1 MRRYGLRV
9 KSKGFFIQ
17 IAFLF
22 MLLAAFEPGREMAIA
37 NFFLAIFCLFTV
49 ALPFLL
55 ITRGDK
61 TEANRDFIAAT
72 VNPWSQVV
80 KEAELAQ
87 VVLSEITSSVKME
100 PNLEIASEQNVEQSL
115 VSGDVISLEIKGS
128 DELDESITQTLPAE
142 EELLAA

>member
-1 MRRYGLRV
+1 
-9 KSKGFFIQ
+9 
-17 IAFLF
+17 

-100 PNLEIASEQNVEQSL
+100 PNLEIASEQNVEPSL
-115 VSGDVISLEIKGS
+115 ESGDVISLEIKGS
-128 DELDESITQTLPAE
+128 DELDESITQTLQAE

>member
-1 MRRYGLRV
+1 
-9 KSKGFFIQ
+9 
-17 IAFLF
+17 

-55 ITRGDK
+55 ITRGNK

-100 PNLEIASEQNVEQSL
+100 PNLEIASEQNVEPSL
-115 VSGDVISLEIKGS
+115 ESGDVISLEIKRS

>member
-1 MRRYGLRV
+1 
-9 KSKGFFIQ
+9 
-17 IAFLF
+17 

-55 ITRGDK
+55 ITRGNK

-100 PNLEIASEQNVEQSL
+100 PNLGIASEQNVEPSL
-115 VSGDVISLEIKGS
+115 ESGDVISLEINGS

>member
-1 MRRYGLRV
+1 
-9 KSKGFFIQ
+9 
-17 IAFLF
+17 

-55 ITRGDK
+55 ITRGNK

-100 PNLEIASEQNVEQSL
+100 PNLEIASEQNVEPSL
-115 VSGDVISLEIKGS
+115 ESGDVISLEIKRS
-128 DELDESITQTLPAE
+128 DELDESITKTLPAE

>member
-1 MRRYGLRV
+1 
-9 KSKGFFIQ
+9 
-17 IAFLF
+17 
-22 MLLAAFEPGREMAIA
+22 MLLAAFEPGKEMAIA

-49 ALPFLL
+49 VLPLLL

-100 PNLEIASEQNVEQSL
+100 PNLEIASEQNVEPSL
-115 VSGDVISLEIKGS
+115 ESGDVISLEIKGS
-128 DELDESITQTLPAE
+128 DELDESTTQTLPVE

>member
-1 MRRYGLRV
+1 
-9 KSKGFFIQ
+9 
-17 IAFLF
+17 

-55 ITRGDK
+55 ITRGNK

-72 VNPWSQVV
+72 VNPWSQVA

-87 VVLSEITSSVKME
+87 VVLSEITSSVKMG
-100 PNLEIASEQNVEQSL
+100 PNLEIASEQNVEPSL
-115 VSGDVISLEIKGS
+115 ESGDVISLEIKGS
-128 DELDESITQTLPAE
+128 DELDESTTQTLPVE

>member
-1 MRRYGLRV
+1 
-9 KSKGFFIQ
+9 
-17 IAFLF
+17 

-49 ALPFLL
+49 ALPFIL

-100 PNLEIASEQNVEQSL
+100 TSLEIASEQNVGPNLE
-115 VSGDVISLEIKGS
+115 SGNVISLEIKES
-128 DELDESITQTLPAE
+128 DELDESITQILPTE
-142 EELLAA
+142 DELVAA

>member
-1 MRRYGLRV
+1 
-9 KSKGFFIQ
+9 
-17 IAFLF
+17 

-100 PNLEIASEQNVEQSL
+100 PNLEIASEQNVEPSL
-115 VSGDVISLEIKGS
+115 ESGDVISLEIKGS
-128 DELDESITQTLPAE
+128 GELDESTNQTLPVE

>member
-1 MRRYGLRV
+1 
-9 KSKGFFIQ
+9 
-17 IAFLF
+17 

-80 KEAELAQ
+80 KETDLAQ
-87 VVLSEITSSVKME
+87 VVLSEITSSVKMD
-100 PNLEIASEQNVEQSL
+100 PNMEMTSEQNVEPTPE
-115 VSGDVISLEIKGS
+115 SGDVISLEIKGS
-128 DELDESITQTLPAE
+128 DDLDEATTQVLAAE

>member
-1 MRRYGLRV
+1 
-9 KSKGFFIQ
+9 
-17 IAFLF
+17 

-100 PNLEIASEQNVEQSL
+100 PNLETASEQTVEPSL
-115 VSGDVISLEIKGS
+115 ESGDVISLEIKGS
-128 DELDESITQTLPAE
+128 DELDESITQALPAE

>member
-1 MRRYGLRV
+1 
-9 KSKGFFIQ
+9 
-17 IAFLF
+17 

-72 VNPWSQVV
+72 VNPWSQVA

-100 PNLEIASEQNVEQSL
+100 PNLEIASEQNVEPRL
-115 VSGDVISLEIKGS
+115 ESGDVISLEIKGS

>member
-1 MRRYGLRV
+1 
-9 KSKGFFIQ
+9 
-17 IAFLF
+17 

-55 ITRGDK
+55 ITRGNK

-100 PNLEIASEQNVEQSL
+100 PNLEIASEQNVEPSL
-115 VSGDVISLEIKGS
+115 ESGDVISLEIKGS
-128 DELDESITQTLPAE
+128 DELDESTTQTSPVE

>member
-1 MRRYGLRV
+1 
-9 KSKGFFIQ
+9 
-17 IAFLF
+17 

-87 VVLSEITSSVKME
+87 VVLTEITSSVKME
-100 PNLEIASEQNVEQSL
+100 PNLEIASEQNVEPSL
-115 VSGDVISLEIKGS
+115 ESGDVISLDIKGS

>member
-1 MRRYGLRV
+1 
-9 KSKGFFIQ
+9 
-17 IAFLF
+17 
-22 MLLAAFEPGREMAIA
+22 MLLAAFAPGREMAIA

-55 ITRGDK
+55 ITRGNK

-100 PNLEIASEQNVEQSL
+100 PNLEIASEQNVEPSL
-115 VSGDVISLEIKGS
+115 ESGDVISLEIKGS
-128 DELDESITQTLPAE
+128 DELDESTNQTLPVE

>member
-1 MRRYGLRV
+1 
-9 KSKGFFIQ
+9 
-17 IAFLF
+17 

-49 ALPFLL
+49 AIPFLL

-100 PNLEIASEQNVEQSL
+100 PNLEIASEQNVEPSL
-115 VSGDVISLEIKGS
+115 DSRDVISLEITGS
-128 DELDESITQTLPAE
+128 DKLDESKTPSLPAE

>member
-1 MRRYGLRV
+1 
-9 KSKGFFIQ
+9 
-17 IAFLF
+17 

-55 ITRGDK
+55 ITRGNK

-72 VNPWSQVV
+72 VNPWSQVA

-100 PNLEIASEQNVEQSL
+100 PNLEIASEQNVEPSPE
-115 VSGDVISLEIKGS
+115 SGDVISLEIKGS

>member
-1 MRRYGLRV
+1 
-9 KSKGFFIQ
+9 
-17 IAFLF
+17 

-55 ITRGDK
+55 ITRGNK

-100 PNLEIASEQNVEQSL
+100 PNLEIASEQNVEPSL
-115 VSGDVISLEIKGS
+115 ESGDVISLEIKGS
-128 DELDESITQTLPAE
+128 DELDESTTQTLPVE

>member
-1 MRRYGLRV
+1 ML
-9 KSKGFFIQ
+9 
-17 IAFLF
+17 IATL
-22 MLLAAFEPGREMAIA
+22 EPGKEMAIA

-72 VNPWSQVV
+72 VNPWAQVV
-80 KEAELAQ
+80 KETQLAK
-87 VVLSEITSSVKME
+87 VVLSEITSSVKIE
-100 PNLEIASEQNVEQSL
+100 PNLEITSEQNIGANTG
-115 VSGDVISLEIKGS
+115 SGDVISLEINGS
-128 DELDESITQTLPAE
+128 DELDESINQISPAE

>member
-1 MRRYGLRV
+1 
-9 KSKGFFIQ
+9 
-17 IAFLF
+17 

-55 ITRGDK
+55 ITRGNK

-87 VVLSEITSSVKME
+87 VVLSEITSSVKMD
-100 PNLEIASEQNVEQSL
+100 PNLEIASEQNIEPSL
-115 VSGDVISLEIKGS
+115 ESEDVISLEIKGS
-128 DELDESITQTLPAE
+128 DELDESTTQTLPVE

>member
-1 MRRYGLRV
+1 
-9 KSKGFFIQ
+9 
-17 IAFLF
+17 

-55 ITRGDK
+55 ITRGNK

-100 PNLEIASEQNVEQSL
+100 PNLEIASEQNVEPSL
-115 VSGDVISLEIKGS
+115 ESGDVISLEINGS
-128 DELDESITQTLPAE
+128 DELDESTTQILPAE

>member
-1 MRRYGLRV
+1 
-9 KSKGFFIQ
+9 
-17 IAFLF
+17 

-87 VVLSEITSSVKME
+87 VVLSEITSSVKIE
-100 PNLEIASEQNVEQSL
+100 PNLEIATEQNVEPSL
-115 VSGDVISLEIKGS
+115 ESGDVISIEIKGS

>member
-1 MRRYGLRV
+1 
-9 KSKGFFIQ
+9 
-17 IAFLF
+17 

-55 ITRGDK
+55 ITRGNK

-100 PNLEIASEQNVEQSL
+100 PNLEIASEQNVEPSL
-115 VSGDVISLEIKGS
+115 ESGDVISLEINGS
-128 DELDESITQTLPAE
+128 DELDESTTQTLPVE